1 MIKIK
6 VNDAQEIEIN
16 LSKNEI
22 IMDGKLVQADSI
34 KIDNDK
40 YHLIFNDASYTIE
53 LLDKSENGKELIVS
67 VNGKKQL
74 VTITDEFD
82 ELLHK
87 LGMDKLSTNKIN
99 EVKAPMPGLVL
110 KIVAKE
116 GDVVKKGDALLVL
129 EAMKMENIIKAT
141 GEGVVKKIIAQSKQA
156 VEKNQVLIIME

>member
-16 LSKNEI
+16 LAKNEI

-40 YHLIFNDASYTIE
+40 YHLIFNDGSYTIE

-87 LGMDKLSTNKIN
+87 LGMDKLSANKIN

-141 GEGVVKKIIAQSKQA
+141 GEGVVKKIIAQTKQA